1 MRYVILIV
9 LLAAL
14 AAAGAAGYHAWTF
27 LTVPPEDP
35 GREVVFA
42 IEPGQRFGDVA
53 DRLAEQGIVADALLF
68 RLYAKYTDLDGK
80 VKAGE
85 FALSTGWTPG
95 RVLEELTTSAGIQR
109 RLAVA
114 EGLTMHQV
122 AKVVEDAGFGTAESF
137 LRAAKDKELLQKYD
151 IPANTAEGFLFPETY
166 LFTRRPDTDAAYVVE
181 AMLKEFRRQIQN
193 VWPVKPLAGKDLYRA
208 VTLASIV
215 EKETGAPAER
225 PRVAGVF
232 LNRLAKNMLL
242 QTDPTVIYGL
252 GETFDGNLR
261 RVHLDDPKNPYN
273 TYQHPGLPP
282 GPICSPGLASLL
294 AVTAP
299 EFHDFYYFVSMGDG
313 THQFSKNLNDHINA
327 VNRYQRN
334 RKSTP

>member
-1 MRYVILIV
+1 MRYVILTV
-9 LLAAL
+9 FVAVL

-42 IEPGQRFGDVA
+42 VEPGQRFADVA
-53 DRLAEQGIVADALLF
+53 DKLAEQGVVADALLF
-68 RLYAKYTDLDGK
+68 RLYAKYTELGGK

-95 RVLEELTTSAGIQR
+95 RVLEELTTSGGIQR
-109 RLAVA
+109 KLSVP
-114 EGLTMHQV
+114 EGLTMRQT

-137 LRAAKDKELLQKYD
+137 LRAARDKELLDKYA
-151 IPANTAEGFLFPETY
+151 IPADTAEGFLFPETY
-166 LFTRRPDTDAAYVVE
+166 LFSRRQDTDAAYVVE
-181 AMLKEFRRQIQN
+181 AMLKEFNRQIGN
-193 VWPVKPLAGKDLYRA
+193 VWPGKPLQGQDLFRA
-208 VTLASIV
+208 VILASIV
-215 EKETGAPAER
+215 EKETGAPEER
-225 PRVAGVF
+225 TRVAGVF

-252 GETFDGNLR
+252 GEAFDGNLR
-261 RVHLDDPKNPYN
+261 RAHLDDPKNPYN
-273 TYQHPGLPP
+273 TYQRPGLPP

-299 EFHDFYYFVSMGDG
+299 EIHDYYYFVATGEG
-313 THQFSKNLNDHINA
+313 VHQFSKNLNDHINA
-327 VNRYQRN
+327 VNRFQRN
-334 RKSTP
+334 RKSGQ